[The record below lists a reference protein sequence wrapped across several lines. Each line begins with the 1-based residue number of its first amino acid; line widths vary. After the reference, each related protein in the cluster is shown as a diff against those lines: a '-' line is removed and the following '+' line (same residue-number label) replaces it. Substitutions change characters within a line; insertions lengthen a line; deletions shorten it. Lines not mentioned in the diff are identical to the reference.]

1 MSATSERGGIVS
13 VAPDLDVAERIA
25 SALAVAGLRVR
36 LRLADAA
43 EVPDTAGLAVLA
55 LPDDRALEQPRLLR
69 ERFEQLLLV
78 VVVPDGSERRLVRSA
93 LRARVEGL
101 LTASQIERG
110 LGATVH
116 AVLSGLTVVP
126 RRERAMLAPALSY
139 RERQVL
145 ALVTLGY
152 ANSQVA
158 ERLYLSES
166 TVKSHLTSVFA
177 KLGVA
182 SRREAAT
189 LVLDPDEPVGRTVL
203 STIQGDLS
211 HPPLPAEAEALPW
224 R

>member
-1 MSATSERGGIVS
+1 MTGTSGGIVS
-13 VAPDLDVAERIA
+13 VTADVALAARIADALEHAGLPQRLRLTDVAEVPETA
-25 SALAVAGLRVR
+25 ALV
-36 LRLADAA
+36 
-43 EVPDTAGLAVLA
+43 VLGI
-55 LPDDRALEQPRLLR
+55 DDEGGAFALEQPRLLR
-69 ERFEQLLLV
+69 ERLDELPLV

-101 LTASQIERG
+101 LTVAQIERG
-110 LGATVH
+110 LGATVR

-126 RRERAMLAPALSY
+126 RRERAMLVPALSY

-158 ERLYLSES
+158 ERLFLSES

-203 STIQGDLS
+203 STIQPDAELAAD
-211 HPPLPAEAEALPW
+211 PLPWA
-224 R
+224 

>member
-1 MSATSERGGIVS
+1 MTATGGIVT
-13 VAPDLDVAERIA
+13 VAPDLALAARIA
-25 SALAVAGLRVR
+25 DALERAGLPQRLRLERVEEVPETAALAVLGL
-36 LRLADAA
+36 
-43 EVPDTAGLAVLA
+43 
-55 LPDDRALEQPRLLR
+55 DDERGVLEQPRLLR
-69 ERFEQLLLV
+69 ERLERLPLV
-78 VVVPDGSERRLVRSA
+78 VVVPDGGERRLVRSA

-101 LTASQIERG
+101 LTVSQIEPG
-110 LGATVH
+110 LGAAVR

-126 RRERAMLAPALSY
+126 RRERAMLTPALSY

-158 ERLYLSES
+158 ERLFLSES

-189 LVLDPDEPVGRTVL
+189 LVLDPDDPVGRTVMR
-203 STIQGDLS
+203 TIQQDDQLV
-211 HPPLPAEAEALPW
+211 AEPLPW

>member
-1 MSATSERGGIVS
+1 MTYELGGIVT
-13 VAPDLDVAERIA
+13 VAADIEVAERIA
-25 SALAVAGLRVR
+25 AALAVAGLQPR
-36 LRLADAA
+36 LRLTDAA

-55 LPDDRALEQPRLLR
+55 LEDERALEQPRLLR
-69 ERFEQLLLV
+69 ERLDALLMV
-78 VVVPDGSERRLVRSA
+78 VVIPEGGERRLVRSA

-101 LTASQIERG
+101 LTDAQIERG
-110 LGATVH
+110 LAATVR

-126 RRERAMLAPALSY
+126 RRERAMLTPALSY

-189 LVLDPDEPVGRTVL
+189 LVLDPDESVGRTVL
-203 STIQGDLS
+203 STIQADPS
-211 HPPLPAEAEALPW
+211 HPPLPAAEAEALPW

>member
-1 MSATSERGGIVS
+1 
-13 VAPDLDVAERIA
+13 
-25 SALAVAGLRVR
+25 
-36 LRLADAA
+36 
-43 EVPDTAGLAVLA
+43 
-55 LPDDRALEQPRLLR
+55 
-69 ERFEQLLLV
+69 
-78 VVVPDGSERRLVRSA
+78 VPDGSERRLVRSA

-101 LTASQIERG
+101 LTVSQVEQG
-110 LGATVH
+110 LGATIR

-126 RRERAMLAPALSY
+126 RRERAMLVPALSY

-158 ERLYLSES
+158 ERLFLSES

-203 STIQGDLS
+203 STIQAD
-211 HPPLPAEAEALPW
+211 AELAPEPLPW

>member
-1 MSATSERGGIVS
+1 MPDHGGIVT
-13 VAPDLDVAERIA
+13 VADDLVLAARIA
-25 SALAVAGLRVR
+25 DALERTGLPQR
-36 LRLADAA
+36 LRLTSVA
-43 EVPDTAGLAVLA
+43 EVPETAALVVLGLA
-55 LPDDRALEQPRLLR
+55 DDGGALEQPRLLR
-69 ERFEQLLLV
+69 ERLERLPLV
-78 VVVPDGSERRLVRSA
+78 LVVPDGSERRLVGSA

-101 LTASQIERG
+101 LTVSQVEAG
-110 LGATVH
+110 LGATIR

-126 RRERAMLAPALSY
+126 RRERAMLVPALSY

-203 STIQGDLS
+203 STIQPD
-211 HPPLPAEAEALPW
+211 AELAPEPLPW